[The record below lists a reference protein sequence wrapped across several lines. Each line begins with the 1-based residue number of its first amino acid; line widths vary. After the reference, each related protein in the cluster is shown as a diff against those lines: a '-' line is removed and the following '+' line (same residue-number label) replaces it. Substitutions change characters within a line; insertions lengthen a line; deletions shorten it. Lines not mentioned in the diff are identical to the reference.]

1 MRDIPRHELEYNY
14 VRLEGRDSLN
24 WRRVVYRL
32 KRWQWILI
40 AVTLPIYFALAT
52 FQVFGGFYL
61 GFPPVT
67 PAWLNNT
74 RFPLNRTLTVT
85 RATSLHLFGSLREG
99 RITVKL
105 EGVTV
110 AEFVGS
116 YDKRITLQPGTHELR
131 LEMAEATGDF
141 NYALE

>member
-1 MRDIPRHELEYNY
+1 
-14 VRLEGRDSLN
+14 
-24 WRRVVYRL
+24 VYRL

-40 AVTLPIYFALAT
+40 AVTLPIYFTLAT
-52 FQVFGGFYL
+52 FQVFGGFFL
-61 GFPPVT
+61 GYPPIT

-74 RFPLNRTLTVT
+74 RFPLERTLMVT

-110 AEFVGS
+110 AEFVGN
-116 YDKRITLQPGTHELR
+116 YDKRITLQPGTHQMR